1 MAKVLSGSILYYTHI
16 HHIEWDRI
24 QLAKSLSF
32 VRKSHFMT
40 GGMRHSAP
48 HNGKNVQ
55 YQMLFTLEN
64 GLPADESLTFFLLI
78 QWYPESLLIIECRK
92 SFLISMMLEWTP
104 YILLGNH
111 LFPIYKKTFVKFL
124 WKSTVVVKT
133 LSSICKFNLAEN
145 YEM

>member
-64 GLPADESLTFFLLI
+64 GLPADESLTFFLANSMISWVLAHYRVQKKFFNLYDAWVNTIYSIGESFISNI
-78 QWYPESLLIIECRK
+78 QKDFCK
-92 SFLISMMLEWTP
+92 V
-104 YILLGNH
+104 
-111 LFPIYKKTFVKFL
+111 FVKINC
-124 WKSTVVVKT
+124 
-133 LSSICKFNLAEN
+133 SSKNSIIHLQV
-145 YEM
+145 